1 MLANKTQGMILSV
14 SYWNVKDKVV
24 HLLHKVGITPQELK
38 NQGVYDEIV
47 EAVEALERRP
57 KEDFMKYVKRV
68 TRNEI
73 ATRIL
78 KDEISDT
85 LNIKNMESL
94 DEGDL
99 KTLNENLAALH
110 YLKSLGKE

>member
-1 MLANKTQGMILSV
+1 M
-14 SYWNVKDKVV
+14 
-24 HLLHKVGITPQELK
+24 K

-85 LNIKNMESL
+85 LNIKNKESL

-99 KTLNENLAALH
+99 KTLNENLAAFH
-110 YLKSLGKE
+110 YLKSLAKED